1 MQNPYTPPESQV
13 GDLNANAA
21 LDIGLGDRGT
31 FINKTYTHL
40 GMAVLAFILIEV
52 ALFKSGLALPITQF
66 MLSISWLAV
75 LGAFMIVAW
84 MGSHFVH
91 RAESKIA
98 QYAAL
103 GAFVFAEA
111 IIFVPMLVIAYAMSP
126 DIIKNA
132 AFITMGAFA
141 ALTAVVFV
149 TRKDFSFLRSFLIWG
164 GVCALGLIVCGALMG
179 FDLGIYFTI
188 GMIGF
193 AGASILYDTSKILHH
208 YPDDRYVAAA
218 LELFASLALMFWYVL
233 RLLMRR

>member
-1 MQNPYTPPESQV
+1 MQNPYTPPDSPIGDSQINTS
-13 GDLNANAA
+13 LE
-21 LDIGLGDRGT
+21 LGLGDRAT
-31 FINKTYTHL
+31 FINKTYMHL
-40 GMAVLAFILIEV
+40 GAAILGFIGIEV
-52 ALFKSGLALPITQF
+52 ALFKTGLALPIAQF

-75 LGAFMIVAW
+75 LGAFIIVAW

-91 RAESKIA
+91 KAQSKST

-103 GAFVFAEA
+103 AAFVLAEA
-111 IIFVPMLVIAYAMSP
+111 IIFVPMLVVAYAMSP

-132 AFITMGAFA
+132 AFITMAAFA
-141 ALTAVVFV
+141 GLTAVVFV
-149 TRKDFSFLRSFLIWG
+149 TRKDFSFLRSFLMWG
-164 GVCALGLIVCGALMG
+164 GLCAIGLIVAGTLMG
-179 FDLGIYFTI
+179 FELGVYFSI